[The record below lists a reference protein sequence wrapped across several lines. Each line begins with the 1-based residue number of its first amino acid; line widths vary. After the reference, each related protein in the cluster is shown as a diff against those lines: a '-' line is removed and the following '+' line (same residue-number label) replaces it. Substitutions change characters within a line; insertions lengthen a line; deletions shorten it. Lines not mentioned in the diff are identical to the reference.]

1 MTAPSLTIDRLS
13 VLYRTA
19 HGEVLALDDVSVE
32 LERGEIVGL
41 VGQTGSGKSTLVNAI
56 LNSLPRHQPGIING
70 SIRIGSQDPMGRER
84 RARQPRS
91 RPVTLVPQ
99 NTFESLNPLFRV
111 KTQIMDLIRST
122 SQSRKSWRDWFG
134 GKKLD
139 DRVLKTL
146 EAVQLPAGRQILERY
161 PHQLSGGQRQR
172 VMIAMALLSEP
183 QVIIA
188 DEPTASLDLT
198 TQMEILKLF
207 RRIASD
213 QKVSILLTTHNL
225 GAAWEI
231 CDRVMVMHEGR
242 IVESAARE
250 TFFAN
255 PRHPYTRSLLASAS
269 SPLGRN
275 VIVGTDSEK
284 KTLSAGCQFS
294 KSCPR
299 ALNVCSAAKPPLLLD
314 QPGHEVACYNPSTN
328 DRPYAY
334 DQP

>member
-70 SIRIGSQDPMGRER
+70 SIRIGSQDSTGRES
-84 RARQPRS
+84 RALQPRS

-111 KTQIMDLIRST
+111 KTQIVDLIRST
-122 SQSRKSWRDWFG
+122 SQSRKSWLDWFG
-134 GKKLD
+134 SKKLD

-188 DEPTASLDLT
+188 DEPTASLDVS
-198 TQMEILKLF
+198 TQMEVLKLF

-213 QKVSILLTTHNL
+213 QKISILLTTHNL

-242 IVESAARE
+242 IVESATRE

-269 SPLGRN
+269 NPLGRN

-284 KTLSAGCQFS
+284 KTFSAGCQFS
-294 KSCPR
+294 KSCAR
-299 ALNVCSAAKPPLLLD
+299 ALNVCSAARPPLLLD

>member
-1 MTAPSLTIDRLS
+1 
-13 VLYRTA
+13 
-19 HGEVLALDDVSVE
+19 
-32 LERGEIVGL
+32 
-41 VGQTGSGKSTLVNAI
+41 
-56 LNSLPRHQPGIING
+56 
-70 SIRIGSQDPMGRER
+70 
-84 RARQPRS
+84 
-91 RPVTLVPQ
+91 
-99 NTFESLNPLFRV
+99 
-111 KTQIMDLIRST
+111 
-122 SQSRKSWRDWFG
+122 
-134 GKKLD
+134 
-139 DRVLKTL
+139 
-146 EAVQLPAGRQILERY
+146 
-161 PHQLSGGQRQR
+161 
-172 VMIAMALLSEP
+172 
-183 QVIIA
+183 
-188 DEPTASLDLT
+188 
-198 TQMEILKLF
+198 MEILKLF